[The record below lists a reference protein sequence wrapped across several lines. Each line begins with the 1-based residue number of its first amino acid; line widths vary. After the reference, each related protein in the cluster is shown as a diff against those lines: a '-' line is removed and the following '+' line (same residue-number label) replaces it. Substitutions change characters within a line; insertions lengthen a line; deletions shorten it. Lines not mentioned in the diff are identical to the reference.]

1 MELILAWYQNP
12 TIAAILGGIAGAILS
27 VIASVFIWRKTHKV
41 KRVDCLI
48 HDVSSLLSVSDKIK
62 DQLEV
67 SYSGKKAESVY
78 FISIEI
84 INSGNEAIT
93 NQPVN
98 IRLAPQTNI
107 IDYSLKT
114 MPPVGFGAVNEIE
127 KNENVLDISV
137 DLLNPGDRVSFEIVS
152 IDNEDDSIDIYM
164 KNENVS
170 TRIISSKN
178 GEVSLS
184 ALKSDLM
191 PEKNMLMLAMLSAIP
206 FCGGFARSL
215 INVGLALRIGRLSK

>member
-1 MELILAWYQNP
+1 LAWYQNP

-27 VIASVFIWRKTHKV
+27 VIASVFIWRKTHKI

-48 HDVSSLLSVSDKIK
+48 HDVSSLLSVSEKIK

-78 FISIEI
+78 FISIEV

-93 NQPVN
+93 NQPIN
-98 IRLAPQTNI
+98 IRLAPRSNI

-114 MPPVGFGAVNEIE
+114 TPPIGFGGVNEIE
-127 KNENVLDISV
+127 KNENVLDV
-137 DLLNPGDRVSFEIVS
+137 MVEMMNPGDRVAFEIVS

-164 KNENVS
+164 KNTNVS

-178 GEVSLS
+178 GEISL
-184 ALKSDLM
+184 SDLM
-191 PEKNMLMLAMLSAIP
+191 SEKNMLLLAMMSAIP
-206 FCGGFARSL
+206 FFGGFARSM
-215 INVGLALRIGRLSK
+215 INVGLAQRIGKLSK